1 MRAVS
6 KQEKRWRRELQ
17 TGIKNVKLV
26 EKKNGPGMTSY
37 VNLGFLSLKS
47 LFASL
52 FASHGAA
59 LSADAAMLLAA
70 KVLERVWKNC
80 RGLLI
85 YLHRTLEPDFENSI
99 YNCYGGK
106 LRKNTRPLF

>member
-1 MRAVS
+1 M
-6 KQEKRWRRELQ
+6 EKRTANWHKKR
-17 TGIKNVKLV
+17 NVKVV

-85 YLHRTLEPDFENSI
+85 YLHRTLEPDFENSTI
-99 YNCYGGK
+99 ATAA
-106 LRKNTRPLF
+106 R